1 MYGELDRA
9 PLIIERHLRILKY
22 WTKIISGKPNPLVC
36 SMYRF
41 MYQKCEMQRE
51 FVNWASLVKKLLND
65 LGLSQVWQ
73 QQSCG
78 VTNLFLKICKQR
90 LRDHFLQS
98 WVSYVINSETA
109 MFYKHFR
116 MTPNYSV
123 ILEKIDINKY
133 KYCFLKFIRETTI
146 WPLLLADGTSPDQ
159 YHLMKDFVLHVTLN
173 SLKMNRPTTLFS
185 TVNCTTISVRD
196 IFQNFIG
203 KNLQWTS

>member
-1 MYGELDRA
+1 MCSLFDKLVAPILHYGCEVWGFHKAEAVERVHLRFCKTVLRLKSNTANYFVYGELDRA

-22 WTKIISGKPNPLVC
+22 WTKIISGKFNPLVC

-65 LGLSQVWQ
+65 LGFSQVWQ

-78 VTNLFLKICKQR
+78 DTNLFLKICKQR

-98 WVSYVINSETA
+98 WVSDDNNSETA

-116 MTPNYSV
+116 MKPQFGRCCWQMAQAKTN
-123 ILEKIDINKY
+123 
-133 KYCFLKFIRETTI
+133 TI
-146 WPLLLADGTSPDQ
+146 
-159 YHLMKDFVLHVTLN
+159 
-173 SLKMNRPTTLFS
+173 
-185 TVNCTTISVRD
+185 
-196 IFQNFIG
+196 
-203 KNLQWTS
+203 